1 MTNTL
6 EGMTDLKDDFA
17 KIKIGSGKTMLATKR
32 GTFEGMVVSK
42 DNKKT
47 MIQLKNVR
55 YVPEMFCKL
64 ISLTQAMRSGYK
76 VLGRRNRITL
86 SSGKYQVSFDR
97 VIQSGRGILL
107 GMMTEK
113 LIKNKKQ
120 VRHTV
125 KEFHDMLGHPNNHA
139 CYMTA

>member
-1 MTNTL
+1 M
-6 EGMTDLKDDFA
+6 G
-17 KIKIGSGKTMLATKR
+17 IKKR
-32 GTFEGMVVSK
+32 TYEGMVVSK

-55 YVPEMFCKL
+55 YVPDMFCKL

-76 VLGRRNRITL
+76 VLSRKDKITL
-86 SSGKYQVSFDR
+86 SQGKFQVSFDR

-113 LIKNKKQ
+113 LITNDK
-120 VRHTV
+120 
-125 KEFHDMLGHPNNHA
+125 
-139 CYMTA
+139 